1 MSGQFCPADPTEI
14 QWGEILSEVAFS
26 FKGSLVFKRYKC
38 FESPV
43 PKSHAHSPSCLR
55 RVSRYDEWDDEQ
67 DLNIRSY
74 HTALESP
81 KFEILQTRA
90 KKNQSHPKN
99 FQKTFE
105 FLTN

>member
-55 RVSRYDEWDDEQ
+55 RVSRYDEQ

-90 KKNQSHPKN
+90 KKI
-99 FQKTFE
+99 
-105 FLTN
+105 